1 MEVHHSHHIPKK
13 LKEYLTEFLMLFA
26 AVTLGFFAENI
37 REHQIE
43 KHREIQYLKNIHLDI
58 QQDLNQIQRVSVY
71 NTIKQNISKDLIE
84 LYSRGIQTDLPKFY
98 YLIKTLALRSEFQHS
113 SSGLEQLKNAGGLR
127 LIEDPEILHQIQL
140 VEIRIGRIEA
150 LQDFMEQNLLH
161 FRLKTNLI
169 LDALTVNEMNNKQL
183 TDQSQKNAV
192 VRRFSMPTSVLPLKL
207 SDDKDINEI
216 VNLALSPVNTTMY
229 INSHLKELKK
239 ESMLLDKMLVEKFG
253 DEF

>member
-1 MEVHHSHHIPKK
+1 MEVHHSHQIPKK

-183 TDQSQKNAV
+183 TDQSQKNAI
-192 VRRFSMPTSVLPLKL
+192 VRRFSMPTSVRPLKL

-239 ESMLLDKMLVEKFG
+239 ESMLLDKMLVDKFG